1 LFRSHPPAARA
12 GSSAIAGLPIG
23 GGWLSY
29 RRFSRKCR
37 YSCMTLA
44 LITLVLVWVGFIAY
58 VVLGGADFGAGVWD
72 LLATGP
78 TARRQHEFISHVLG
92 PVWEANHVWL
102 IFLLVGLMNV
112 FPLAFSA
119 FMSALFVP
127 LTIGL

>member
-1 LFRSHPPAARA
+1 
-12 GSSAIAGLPIG
+12 
-23 GGWLSY
+23 
-29 RRFSRKCR
+29 
-37 YSCMTLA
+37 MTLA
-44 LITLVLVWVGFIAY
+44 LITLALVWVGFVAY

-72 LLATGP
+72 LLASGP

-127 LTIGL
+127 LTIGLLGIVLRGAGFIFRTYSLESEGLFARLWSRVF